1 MQLLLAGQVVI
12 LIALVAVSVWGW
24 KEVSPD
30 ARIRARAGTTG
41 MDFTVGKTTALVST
55 PLIGL
60 MVVAATASS
69 EDVTLGWLG
78 LGLLIFLLLT
88 HRSSLRR
95 AAR

>member
-1 MQLLLAGQVVI
+1 MQLLLAGQVVM
-12 LIALVAVSVWGW
+12 LVALVAVSAWGW
-24 KEVSPD
+24 KEVPSE
-30 ARIRARAGTTG
+30 ARIRARAGATG
-41 MDFTVGKTTALVST
+41 MDFTVGKTTALVAT

-69 EDVTLGWLG
+69 DDVTLEWLG
-78 LGLLIFLLLT
+78 LGLLVFLVLT